1 MQFQALIMIWSVC
14 CLLYLVSFSTIINK
28 PKAELIKLMPF
39 ECGIEPFS
47 LLRMKFEVLYYLI
60 GLLYLILDLELVLLF
75 PLVSSLFTL
84 PPLAFTFVQLFII
97 LLTLGFLFEW
107 LKGALD
113 LLIING
119 LGTLLGLAMPLQD

>member
-1 MQFQALIMIWSVC
+1 MQFQALILIWSVC
-14 CLLYLVSFSTIINK
+14 CLLYLISFYSYPIINK

-84 PPLAFTFVQLFII
+84 PPLAFTFVLLFII

-113 LLIING
+113 LL
-119 LGTLLGLAMPLQD
+119 LTY